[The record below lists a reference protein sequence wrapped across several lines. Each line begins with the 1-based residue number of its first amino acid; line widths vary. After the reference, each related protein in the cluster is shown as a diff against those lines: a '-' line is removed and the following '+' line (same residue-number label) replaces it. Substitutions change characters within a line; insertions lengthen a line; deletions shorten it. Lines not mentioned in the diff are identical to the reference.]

1 MCKSVYV
8 LYAVPQYLIFLFFNL
23 LYLLPMFFKGF
34 FVYSLPVSGIVTSSE
49 YLETVT
55 TENINYQK
63 VNRSR
68 IVGKAFVW
76 LFIGIP
82 LLFWAVIRDSYH
94 FWAILYVNNKKQE
107 RKPEATKFEQI
118 LDVDFI
124 KNMHKTLESIQQEEV
139 TVTEFY
145 ES

>member
-1 MCKSVYV
+1 
-8 LYAVPQYLIFLFFNL
+8 
-23 LYLLPMFFKGF
+23 MFFKGF